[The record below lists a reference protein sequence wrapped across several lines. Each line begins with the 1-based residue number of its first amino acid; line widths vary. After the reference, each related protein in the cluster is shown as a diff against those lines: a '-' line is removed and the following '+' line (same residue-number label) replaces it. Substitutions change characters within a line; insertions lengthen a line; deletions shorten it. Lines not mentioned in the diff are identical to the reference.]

1 MKFGKIQI
9 LNNVQNLKCFQSN
22 DGEMEFSMIG
32 GTPPYNFI
40 LENGGNIIQQGQ
52 INQLDDVMIY
62 NLNANEYL
70 IEVTDFNNCVVD
82 SIFQVSGL

>member
-1 MKFGKIQI
+1 
-9 LNNVQNLKCFQSN
+9 
-22 DGEMEFSMIG
+22 MIG

-82 SIFQVSGL
+82 SIFQVSEPRTNNSDFTSISEIVEKFLLFKR